1 MRFPFAKNIKEEH
14 FQISLLFLLVFAIFI
29 IPNFSES
36 LHDISYFFVYILIL
50 INSVFCLRSN
60 RKRMF
65 VYVSIALLS
74 MLISRVFNMQILK
87 IISSFVIA
95 VFFSIVVGKILI
107 QIARSKLVDE
117 GVIMESISAY
127 LLLGILYSLISE
139 VILFYFSG
147 SIVFPDT
154 DILSTADFIYFTFVT
169 MTTLGYGDVLPTLP
183 IARSFAILVSIS
195 GQIYLTVIIA
205 MLVGKYI
212 SQKQES

>member
-1 MRFPFAKNIKEEH
+1 MKFRFIKNIKEEH
-14 FQISLLFLLVFAIFI
+14 FQFSLLFLLIFSIFI
-29 IPNFSES
+29 VPNFLES
-36 LHDISYFFVYILIL
+36 LHDISFFVVYILII

-60 RKRMF
+60 RKRML
-65 VYVSIALLS
+65 VYLLITLSI
-74 MLISRVFNMQILK
+74 MVVSRVFNMQVLK
-87 IISSFVIA
+87 ILSTFVIA
-95 VFFSIVVGKILI
+95 VFFCIVVGKILI

-127 LLLGILYSLISE
+127 LLLGILYSLFAE
-139 VILFYFSG
+139 VILFFFSG

-154 DILSTADFIYFTFVT
+154 DIPSTADVIYFTFVT
-169 MTTLGYGDVLPTLP
+169 MTTLGYGDVLPVLP
-183 IARSFAILVSIS
+183 IARSFTILVSIS

>member
-60 RKRMF
+60 RKRML
-65 VYVSIALLS
+65 VYVSITLLS
-74 MLISRVFNMQILK
+74 MLISRVFNMQVLR

-95 VFFSIVVGKILI
+95 VFFCIVVGKILI

-127 LLLGILYSLISE
+127 LLLGILYSLFAE

-154 DILSTADFIYFTFVT
+154 DIPTTADVIYFTFVT

>member
-29 IPNFSES
+29 IPNFPGS
-36 LHDISYFFVYILIL
+36 LHDISYFVVYILIL
-50 INSVFCLRSN
+50 INSVYCLRSN
-60 RKRMF
+60 RKRML
-65 VYVSIALLS
+65 VYVSITLLS
-74 MLISRVFNMQILK
+74 MLISRVFNMQVLR

-95 VFFSIVVGKILI
+95 VFFCIVVGKILI

-127 LLLGILYSLISE
+127 LLLGILYSLFAE
-139 VILFYFSG
+139 VILFYFTG
-147 SIVFPDT
+147 SIVFPYT
-154 DILSTADFIYFTFVT
+154 DIPTTADVIYFTFVS